1 MREPGSATGG
11 GQDPVMAPGCP
22 ALVPAEGYLTHATA
36 SQVIS
41 RPFSLP
47 RALPG
52 VEVQRERPPLGAFFS
67 AGMIPG
73 PAVATGGFP

>member
-1 MREPGSATGG
+1 
-11 GQDPVMAPGCP
+11 MAPGCP

-67 AGMIPG
+67 AGMITGTCSSYRWIPMTFPG
-73 PAVATGGFP
+73 AQAVPQ